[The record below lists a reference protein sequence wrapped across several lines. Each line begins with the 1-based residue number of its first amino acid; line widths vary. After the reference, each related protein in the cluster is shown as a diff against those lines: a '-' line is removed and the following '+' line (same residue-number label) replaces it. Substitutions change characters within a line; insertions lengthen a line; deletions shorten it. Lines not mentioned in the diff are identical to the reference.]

1 MMLSF
6 SVILYLYDYGLD
18 HQTMWGVE
26 ENIKIS
32 SLEFLWLNDT
42 TLNDFDKLQNQIQT
56 ESESIYLS

>member
-1 MMLSF
+1 MVLSF
-6 SVILYLYDYGLD
+6 SVVLYLDEYGLD
-18 HQTMWGVE
+18 HQTMWVVE

-32 SLEFLWLNDT
+32 PLEFLWLNDT

>member
-1 MMLSF
+1 MILSF
-6 SVILYLYDYGLD
+6 PVVLYLYDYGLD
-18 HQTMWGVE
+18 HQTMWVVE

-56 ESESIYLS
+56 ESKSIYLS